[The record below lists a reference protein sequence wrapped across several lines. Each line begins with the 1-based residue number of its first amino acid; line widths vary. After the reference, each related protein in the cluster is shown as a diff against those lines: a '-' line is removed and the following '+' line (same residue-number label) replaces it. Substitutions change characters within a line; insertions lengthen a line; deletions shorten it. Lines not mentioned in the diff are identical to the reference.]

1 MQPANNKG
9 PASLIHPAGP
19 FPFHKR
25 VYAMNTAELHR
36 QSIAEL
42 ARLLRSRDL
51 TALELTEHFLKRIAD
66 HNAALQACCLVCPE
80 RARNQAEAADKLF
93 QSGCDLGPLQGIPY
107 LLKDLYDVKGLPT
120 AAGTRLLAGNI
131 ATEDAFAVHRLH
143 QAGMVFL
150 GKTHTVQL
158 AYSGVGI
165 NHDLGTPLNP
175 WHPTPH
181 VPGGSSSGSGVAVA
195 AGLAP
200 MAMGTDTG
208 GSVRIPAALCGVSGL
223 KPTFGRISCSGVYPL
238 SQSMDSLGPLTRNAA
253 DAALVYEALT
263 GPDPADPNTLTAP
276 RHTPLPLLQSGLQG
290 LRLAF
295 AESTFWDGVD
305 PEVEQAVRSTGSIF
319 QDLGA
324 EVRSIDFPEAAEAR
338 RLNPKGL
345 VIAAEAYTNNRSLL
359 DHHVEELDPCIAR
372 RMIQGR
378 DIPAH
383 EYLQSLRDWEAVRA
397 KVLERLKDIDALL
410 LPTTPVPARPVA
422 EVDADLET
430 YFQWNMTYLRNS
442 SIGNILKLCGLSLP
456 CGFSGTG
463 LPIGLMLYAKPFQE
477 ATLLRVGQA
486 YQSATPW
493 HEAAPDIG

>member
-1 MQPANNKG
+1 
-9 PASLIHPAGP
+9 
-19 FPFHKR
+19 
-25 VYAMNTAELHR
+25 MNTTALHR
-36 QSIAEL
+36 QSIVAL
-42 ARLLRSRDL
+42 GRLLRSRDL
-51 TALELTEHFLKRIAD
+51 SALELTEHFLKRIAD

-80 RARNQAEAADKLF
+80 RARSQAEAADKLF
-93 QSGCDLGPLQGIPY
+93 QAGCDLGPLQGIPY
-107 LLKDLYDVKGLPT
+107 LLKDLYNVKGLPT
-120 AAGTRLLAGNI
+120 AAGTRLLVDNI
-131 ATEDAFAVHRLH
+131 AAADAFAVRRLH
-143 QAGMVFL
+143 QAGMVLL
-150 GKTHTVQL
+150 GKTHTVQF

-175 WHPTPH
+175 WHSIPH

-208 GSVRIPAALCGVSGL
+208 GSVRIPAALCGVTGL

-238 SQSMDSLGPLTRNAA
+238 SQSMDSLGPLTKNAA
-253 DAALVYEALT
+253 DAALVYAALP

-276 RHTPLPLLQSGLQG
+276 FQAPLPQLGSGLHG

-305 PEVEQAVRSTGSIF
+305 PEVEQAVRATGAIF

-324 EVRSIDFPEAAEAR
+324 TVGSIEFPEAAHAR

-345 VIAAEAYTNNRSLL
+345 VIAAEAYANNRKLL
-359 DHHVEELDPCIAR
+359 DTHFEELDPCIAR

-378 DIPAH
+378 DIRAH
-383 EYLQSLRDWEAVRA
+383 EYLQSLREWGAVRA
-397 KVLERLKDIDALL
+397 QAVERLRDIDALL

-442 SIGNILKLCGLSLP
+442 SIGNILNLCGLSLP
-456 CGFSGTG
+456 CGFTGTG

-493 HEAAPDIG
+493 HETAPDIG